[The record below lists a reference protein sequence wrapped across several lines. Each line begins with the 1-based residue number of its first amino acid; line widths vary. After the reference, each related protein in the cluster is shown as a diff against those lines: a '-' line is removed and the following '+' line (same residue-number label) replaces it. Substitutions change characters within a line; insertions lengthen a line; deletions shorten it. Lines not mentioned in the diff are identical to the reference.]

1 MYNILSIKRAS
12 NKISAQRDLN
22 AVLTFLKIKMKHE
35 LDMARLN
42 QTISINSPL
51 LTEAVSFVES
61 VINNIDEIKK
71 NIRLQK
77 EELLKSKKTS
87 EAKISPDENYSIEM
101 ASLRDIKKSGLN
113 KRLTIEEKML
123 LKNAVT
129 QFRNIYS
136 AEVKSFKNGVISNIK
151 KIR

>member
-22 AVLTFLKIKMKHE
+22 AVLTFLKTKMKHE

-42 QTISINSPL
+42 PTISINSPL

-61 VINNIDEIKK
+61 VINNIDGIKK
-71 NIRLQK
+71 KIRLQK

-87 EAKISPDENYSIEM
+87 GAKISPDENYSIEM

-123 LKNAVT
+123 LKDAVT
-129 QFRNIYS
+129 QFEKAYS
-136 AEVKSFKNGVISNIK
+136 AESKSIK
-151 KIR
+151 HRINNQHAIIR